1 MRLTDY
7 LPHGP
12 TMSTPPTERVRD
24 VLAAR
29 HSNENIW
36 LSRTGFALIICI
48 FALMPLALPTFGHD
62 TQSIHDGTE
71 THKLSADWDCF
82 TKNGFVDSDGNTLS
96 NFYPLDQDYHF
107 HMSSDEQQISTNAG
121 EPLNYYDGSFSMS
134 PKCSSSQDPPSQD
147 PPPRSQDPPPR
158 LQDPP
163 PSQDSPPET
172 GTTPRS
178 IPSSLPE
185 DVTVSFTRTR
195 YESSEDDE
203 AVEFRVRLSKV
214 ASQEVVVDY
223 ATASGTAGAGE
234 DYEATSGTLTFPAG
248 TTRLGISVL
257 IIDDNAVE
265 EEESFTISLR
275 NSNAMIE
282 TGEATGAI
290 ADNDLPA
297 EIETPDDLPA
307 EEAKS
312 DVTVSFAATRY
323 EASEDDTAL
332 MFAVQLSTASSQEVT
347 VDYATASGTARAGDD
362 YEVTVGTL
370 TFPAGT
376 TEQTIRVRLIDD
388 KLVEEEES
396 FTIRLRQANAT
407 IGQGRATAV
416 IIDND
421 APETEQA
428 TEPPQAPLAF
438 PEDFDLTDFTTQPL
452 TFPEGMTFSL
462 SLGICSRT
470 PAVRAALLARI
481 AATNHCAF
489 VTDAHLAAIRGRLA
503 IPVGDDSLRLQTGD
517 LAGLTRLDSLDLR
530 GHRIKH
536 LPRGLL
542 AGLNRLTYLDLGDN
556 ALKSFPFAAFEAL
569 PLLTDLRLD
578 GNPGYESAVAVRPQT
593 LAVVEG
599 SSRTYRMHLY
609 TNPDSTEATVT
620 VTAGAEAASAEPTTL
635 TFTPTN
641 WFRAQPITI
650 QGHAIAD
657 AVRID
662 HKVADYGAV
671 TSGPAVTATV
681 LDPSTPHVE
690 VAVEVVGEAAE
701 GLTVE
706 LGRTIADQDHAWSV
720 VTNAYG
726 QADLLLFGPPIN
738 GYYRARAWTTK
749 DEVVG
754 YWHSIALNSHRR
766 YHVELTLDG
775 DARVVAVEQLGSG
788 KAQATLA
795 TPLVSGLRPI
805 YPNPFNSTTQI
816 AYQLATGGP
825 VRLEVFNIVGQQVR
839 TLVDAYQSAGFYQ
852 VVWDARDAGGKA
864 VAAGVYIARLHYP
877 SGKAVRRMLYLK

>member
-71 THKLSADWDCF
+71 THKLSAYWDCF
-82 TKNGFVDSDGNTLS
+82 TKNGYVDADGNTLS
-96 NFYPLDQDYHF
+96 NFYPLDKDYHF
-107 HMSSDEQQISTNAG
+107 HMSSDGQQLSTKAG
-121 EPLNYYDGSFSMS
+121 EPRNHYDGPMALS
-134 PKCSSSQDPPSQD
+134 PKCSRSQDPPSQDPPRSQD
-147 PPPRSQDPPPR
+147 PPPRSQDPPP
-158 LQDPP
+158 
-163 PSQDSPPET
+163 SQDSPLET

-275 NSNAMIE
+275 NSNATIE

-312 DVTVSFAATRY
+312 DGTVSFAATRY

-396 FTIRLRQANAT
+396 FTIRLRQANADDRT
-407 IGQGRATAV
+407 RPGHSGDHRQRRA
-416 IIDND
+416 
-421 APETEQA
+421 
-428 TEPPQAPLAF
+428 
-438 PEDFDLTDFTTQPL
+438 
-452 TFPEGMTFSL
+452 
-462 SLGICSRT
+462 
-470 PAVRAALLARI
+470 
-481 AATNHCAF
+481 
-489 VTDAHLAAIRGRLA
+489 
-503 IPVGDDSLRLQTGD
+503 
-517 LAGLTRLDSLDLR
+517 
-530 GHRIKH
+530 
-536 LPRGLL
+536 
-542 AGLNRLTYLDLGDN
+542 
-556 ALKSFPFAAFEAL
+556 
-569 PLLTDLRLD
+569 
-578 GNPGYESAVAVRPQT
+578 
-593 LAVVEG
+593 
-599 SSRTYRMHLY
+599 
-609 TNPDSTEATVT
+609 
-620 VTAGAEAASAEPTTL
+620 
-635 TFTPTN
+635 
-641 WFRAQPITI
+641 
-650 QGHAIAD
+650 
-657 AVRID
+657 
-662 HKVADYGAV
+662 
-671 TSGPAVTATV
+671 
-681 LDPSTPHVE
+681 
-690 VAVEVVGEAAE
+690 
-701 GLTVE
+701 
-706 LGRTIADQDHAWSV
+706 
-720 VTNAYG
+720 
-726 QADLLLFGPPIN
+726 
-738 GYYRARAWTTK
+738 
-749 DEVVG
+749 
-754 YWHSIALNSHRR
+754 
-766 YHVELTLDG
+766 
-775 DARVVAVEQLGSG
+775 
-788 KAQATLA
+788 
-795 TPLVSGLRPI
+795 
-805 YPNPFNSTTQI
+805 
-816 AYQLATGGP
+816 
-825 VRLEVFNIVGQQVR
+825 
-839 TLVDAYQSAGFYQ
+839 
-852 VVWDARDAGGKA
+852 
-864 VAAGVYIARLHYP
+864 
-877 SGKAVRRMLYLK
+877 